1 MRAHHIKTLSF
12 SDLHKR
18 MVLVTLKQQSYSMCN
33 KVRRGRVKSDE
44 PELYELQN
52 LLSGDNSNMLDLYN
66 LLVYTKRDFLDL
78 SLPWGEDDNTRAV
91 PVGVY
96 PVVSSNLVKHRG
108 DLFNKAQQTIEALD
122 PSLHATLEQM
132 SHLAWYAH
140 PLPDTF
146 DPLDSEDIDILS
158 DTYHEFQVIAMEA
171 VWKRLKDK
179 FDLVDRVVI
188 EGLVE
193 NKSVN
198 FKQSSL
204 VNLKEAIIH
213 ASMSN
218 FLMDVDLERTLS
230 LINLVFED
238 VERFSDVRRFEDL
251 KERVILGSAEIR
263 ACLIDGI
270 KKYQ

>member
-18 MVLVTLKQQSYSMCN
+18 MVLVTLKQQSYRMFT
-33 KVRRGRVKSDE
+33 KVRFGRAKEDE
-44 PELYELQN
+44 PELFNIQQAVGGTREL
-52 LLSGDNSNMLDLYN
+52 LDLHN
-66 LLVYTKRDFLDL
+66 LQLSAKQEFIDL
-78 SLPWGEDDNTRAV
+78 SLPWGDDDNTRVV

-96 PVVSSNLVKHRG
+96 SAVTNNIVKNRA
-108 DLFNKAQQTIEALD
+108 DLFRKTQQIIGALD
-122 PSLHATLEQM
+122 PSLHATFEQM
-132 SHLAWYAH
+132 SQLDWYAH

-158 DTYHEFQVIAMEA
+158 DTYHDFQVIAMEA

-179 FDLVDRVVI
+179 FDLIDRVVI

-198 FKQSSL
+198 FKQATL
-204 VNLKEAIIH
+204 VNLKEAVVH
-213 ASMSN
+213 ASKCN